1 MHWRDLCT
9 SVQPLHCSRI
19 TPKMEEGAIGPLPA
33 FTVVVPPHHRNSK
46 GFNWAPANLLLFF
59 VRILVRYMQ
68 PRSTAQVCFHHR
80 NRFERQCPDIIDPT
94 FLYDNS
100 QEVLCPTNV
109 LLAVL
114 IHWIELR
121 KKERK
126 NGFLVRIVYTF
137 FVSFYQREQRI
148 PTSCCSKFSL

>member
-33 FTVVVPPHHRNSK
+33 FTVVVPPITETVKVSIEPLQI
-46 GFNWAPANLLLFF
+46 FFYFF